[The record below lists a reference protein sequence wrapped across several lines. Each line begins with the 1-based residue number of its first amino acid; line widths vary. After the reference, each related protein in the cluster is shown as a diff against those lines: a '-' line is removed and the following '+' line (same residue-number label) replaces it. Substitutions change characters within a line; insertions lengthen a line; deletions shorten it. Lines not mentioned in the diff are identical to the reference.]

1 MKYANTY
8 AKIRL
13 DIIRDNYMAIRK
25 KAGAPVMA
33 VIKADAYGH
42 GAVAVA
48 KYLEKDCGFF
58 GVSAASEAL
67 QLRKAGVE
75 APILVL
81 GRVKPAYFPS
91 MVEQNIRPTIFT
103 FEDGKALSEAAVALG
118 REAKFHIAVDTG
130 MSRIGFQVTAEDAD
144 LCQKI
149 CALPGV
155 FPEGLFS
162 HFATA
167 DTADL
172 ERTHAQAE
180 KFREFDQMLL
190 QRGVDVPIRHLDNSA
205 GIMNFGCHGQMVRAG
220 IVLYGLYPSDAVDK
234 TLLPI
239 RPALSWHAYV
249 SHIKTLPAGREI
261 SYGGTFRT
269 QKDTVVAT
277 VSAGYADGYRRSLS
291 GGFYVLIKGKKAP
304 ILGRICMDQFVVD
317 VTHIPGV
324 CVGDDVVLLGKSG
337 DLEISAEELGQASN
351 GFHYEQ
357 VCDLS
362 RRVSRVYFEGEKELF
377 AVNFLLDANGF

>member
-1 MKYANTY
+1 MQYANTY

-48 KYLEKDCGFF
+48 KYLEKDCDFF

-75 APILVL
+75 TPILVL
-81 GRVKPAYFPS
+81 SRVNPAYFPS

-103 FEDGKALSEAAVALG
+103 LEDGKALSEAAVAMG

-167 DTADL
+167 DMADL

-220 IVLYGLYPSDAVDK
+220 IVLYGLYPSDEVDK
-234 TLLPI
+234 ALLPI

-249 SHIKTLPAGREI
+249 CQIKTLPAGREI

-304 ILGRICMDQFVVD
+304 ILGRICMDQFMVD
-317 VTHIPGV
+317 VTEIPGV
-324 CVGDDVVLLGKSG
+324 CIGDDVVLLGKSG

-351 GFHYEQ
+351 SFHYEQ

-377 AVNFLLDANGF
+377 SVNFLLDENGF

>member
-48 KYLEKDCGFF
+48 KYLEKDCDFF

-75 APILVL
+75 TPILVL
-81 GRVKPAYFPS
+81 GRVKPAYFPA

-103 FEDGKALSEAAVALG
+103 FEDGQALSEAAVALG
-118 REAKFHIAVDTG
+118 KEAKFHIAVDTG
-130 MSRIGFQVTAEDAD
+130 MSRIGFQVTPEDAD

-149 CALPGV
+149 CALPGM

-167 DTADL
+167 DMADL

-180 KFREFDQMLL
+180 KFREFDRMLL

-220 IVLYGLYPSDAVDK
+220 IVLYGLYPSDEVDK
-234 TLLPI
+234 ALLPI

-249 SHIKTLPAGREI
+249 CQIKTLPAGREI

-269 QKDTVVAT
+269 EKDTVVAT

-291 GGFYVLIKGKKAP
+291 GRFYVLIKGKKAP
-304 ILGRICMDQFVVD
+304 ILGRICMDQFMVD
-317 VTHIPGV
+317 VTEIPGV
-324 CVGDDVVLLGKSG
+324 CIGDDVVLLGKSG

-351 GFHYEQ
+351 SFHYEQ

-377 AVNFLLDANGF
+377 SVNFLLDENGF